1 VLYGRSLQFEPP
13 AGQNVFVQVDGELAG
28 NLPASIELLPDA
40 LTLLVPPEYL
50 AREQAHVKLP
60 A

>member
-1 VLYGRSLQFEPP
+1 
-13 AGQNVFVQVDGELAG
+13 VQVDGELAG
-28 NLPASIELLPDA
+28 TLPIATEIVPDA

-50 AREQAHVKLP
+50 AREQSFVAEAVC